1 MAVPRETAVLTP
13 LDAYDGTTG
22 TLGSAT
28 SVSTSASASPRNE
41 ATASG
46 WQPLWHVLLASLVGV
61 PVGLMAGEWSWRERP
76 HTLAKKLEENKQA
89 FLKMVKT
96 PLSEKQ
102 LQNIGQIGGLAS
114 TYNEL
119 VAKYKNQDSL
129 QLNLP
134 NFSGDSSKLL
144 TEIGT
149 LLKEKELEAL
159 KLYELEQ
166 LLEVDETKLQAG
178 QVIAEDVMKNTVVVT
193 EEAPRGFLTW
203 LRKSEKDL
211 RNIEIAGHL
220 AKAAG
225 QSKLI
230 AATVAGGVIGAGV
243 VLLNLWHRHSV
254 KKEQELV
261 LMQQQQALKFTA
273 APKKVKPLKTES
285 AISSSQDEAKPST
298 ETPAK
303 PETVQAFWE
312 KQRKH

>member
-1 MAVPRETAVLTP
+1 M
-13 LDAYDGTTG
+13 
-22 TLGSAT
+22 
-28 SVSTSASASPRNE
+28 
-41 ATASG
+41 
-46 WQPLWHVLLASLVGV
+46 
-61 PVGLMAGEWSWRERP
+61 
-76 HTLAKKLEENKQA
+76 
-89 FLKMVKT
+89 
-96 PLSEKQ
+96 
-102 LQNIGQIGGLAS
+102 
-114 TYNEL
+114 
-119 VAKYKNQDSL
+119 
-129 QLNLP
+129 
-134 NFSGDSSKLL
+134 
-144 TEIGT
+144 
-149 LLKEKELEAL
+149 
-159 KLYELEQ
+159 
-166 LLEVDETKLQAG
+166 DETKLQAG

-230 AATVAGGVIGAGV
+230 AATVAGGVIGSGV

-303 PETVQAFWE
+303 PETVQEFWE